1 MDDVGKEMTQRIRQ
15 LCRIQFG
22 HEIMQ
27 DWDKRDKEK
36 KNYIIER
43 VKDEFVPADEQVSN
57 DWWIKSVMV
66 SSMSHRKDKGSRS
79 LHG

>member
-1 MDDVGKEMTQRIRQ
+1 MDDVGKEMRQRIRQ
-15 LCRIQFG
+15 LCSIQFG

-43 VKDEFVPADEQVSN
+43 VKDEFVPAGE
-57 DWWIKSVMV
+57 
-66 SSMSHRKDKGSRS
+66 
-79 LHG
+79 